1 MSSLRCLVCLLLAF
15 HVACGTANG
24 DDSTEPGDMN
34 DISTDASIVE
44 VDGGSAESDSTVVT
58 ETPEN
63 LPPSTACDVIEEN
76 WPAQWSEYEQAVVD
90 LVNERRAVSQ
100 DCGSEGQFAPVPPVS
115 ANTQLACAAR
125 RHSLDMAQRGYFSH
139 VDPDGVAPD
148 TRILAT
154 GYQPRAMGENIA
166 AGAATPLMVVNGW
179 MESDGHCRNIMDAT
193 FTELGVGYIV
203 DETTQYRRYWTQ
215 AFGAR

>member
-1 MSSLRCLVCLLLAF
+1 M
-15 HVACGTANG
+15 
-24 DDSTEPGDMN
+24 
-34 DISTDASIVE
+34 
-44 VDGGSAESDSTVVT
+44 
-58 ETPEN
+58 
-63 LPPSTACDVIEEN
+63 
-76 WPAQWSEYEQAVVD
+76 VD
-90 LVNERRAVSQ
+90 LVNERRAVNQ
-100 DCGSEGQFAPVPPVS
+100 DCGSEGQFAPVPPVA
-115 ANTQLACAAR
+115 ANHRLACAAR

-154 GYQPRAMGENIA
+154 GYQPRARGENIA